1 MTKEDTNYKLSSL
14 LNQHPDAEI
23 VIMVNNNEIADPTLF
38 EHTKHRIKSVE
49 YTTVIELESGR
60 IYTSIEHYI
69 MDFGNEIIS
78 EDKKRAFY
86 PAIVIT
92 TEAGI

>member
-1 MTKEDTNYKLSSL
+1 MIKEDVNWKLASL
-14 LNQHPDAEI
+14 LNQYPDAEI
-23 VIMVNNNEIADPTLF
+23 VVLVDNNEIADPTLF

-78 EDKKRAFY
+78 EDKKRVLY
-86 PAIVIT
+86 TAIVIT